1 MPYKT
6 EKIRFDCP
14 FFDKRSKLLPCQ
26 KEMIVY
32 YSKRGYSQRKL
43 AAMFNVSR
51 RLITFIID
59 PQKLKKNYEARLE
72 LGGSKIYYKG
82 GPEWAEAVR
91 NHRRR
96 KHSILKSTIK
106 PT

>member
-6 EKIRFDCP
+6 EKIRYDCP
-14 FFDKRSKLLPCQ
+14 FLDKRSKLLPCQ
-26 KEMIVY
+26 KEMVVY
-32 YSKRGYSQRKL
+32 YHQRGYSQRKL

-59 PQKLKKNYEARLE
+59 PDKLKKNKEVRRDR
-72 LGGSKIYYKG
+72 GGSKIYYKG
-82 GPEWAEAVR
+82 GEAWAETVR

-96 KHSILKSTIK
+96 KHSILKSIT
-106 PT
+106 